1 MDKDLERLIKYIR
14 KEDVVL
20 FIGSGFSF
28 KAGAPHVCDIIEGIL
43 KEGGEKFASENKDK
57 NLRAVSESFVEACNG
72 RNDLITLLNKLFNFE
87 IKDTSDQDV
96 LRKIPHF
103 KTIFTTNY
111 DTLLENAY
119 PQAERVV
126 ITSNEGCSYADEK
139 KINIYKVHGDITTL
153 NAPDGIIITESDYK
167 NYFKTGRYELI
178 WETLKIAFSNKH
190 MLFVGYSLEDDNII
204 DIIKTVRNCIGQSMK
219 GMFLVAP
226 SLVRSKREQL
236 RANHVTYI
244 DAYADEVLSSVLAS
258 IKDNI
263 ADDVRHNNVSKETY
277 DKFVELN
284 ADLFTTIHRTEN
296 GNVIKDIVVKE
307 GQKRKDTI
315 NFTVPIEFKNNI
327 DQHIFNDKIT
337 AYGSSIQ
344 VPAFRISAEDMSKFS
359 YCVNGIKFNGKDDI
373 SCLYVA
379 PKIDRHE
386 TKLRLPTIKFAE
398 PVIVVKYA
406 YNNILHIDIETPICY
421 LKFEIHI
428 DNNKLNDV
436 SSKVENKDTY
446 TNNTDA
452 LKWIDALI
460 TMSKKGQCIK
470 IDGLEFRSNNTDKR
484 AITEYKKIKEYYST
498 IRDIEAETDITF
510 TKYNQYSETNYL
522 NAIYLYH
529 YLTGKGFRHDVTK
542 NSRISFVIDTRNENN
557 MPIEKFRTDTFVMIQ
572 CDPLGT
578 IELNGKQ
585 FNIPYRTTVFMD
597 CHADSITSLN
607 EYEYK
612 IEMHDAKNSYQ
623 IWCSDTKP
631 KQEGNMLNLGCK
643 KNIILPEAREH
654 KEV

>member
-28 KAGAPHVCDIIEGIL
+28 KAGAPHVCDIIKGIL

-57 NLRAVSESFVEACNG
+57 NLRAVSESFVKACNG

-87 IKDTSDQDV
+87 IKDTSDQDI

-119 PQAERVV
+119 PQAERFV
-126 ITSNEGCSYADEK
+126 ITSNEGCSYVDEK
-139 KINIYKVHGDITTL
+139 KVNIYKVHGDITTL

-219 GMFLVAP
+219 GMFLVSP

-258 IKDNI
+258 IKENI
-263 ADDVRHNNVSKETY
+263 ADDVRHNIVSKETF

-296 GNVIKDIVVKE
+296 GNVIKDVVVKE
-307 GQKRKDTI
+307 GQERKDTI
-315 NFTVPIEFKNNI
+315 HFTVPIELKNNI
-327 DQHIFNDKIT
+327 EQHIFNDKIT
-337 AYGSSIQ
+337 VWGSSIQ
-344 VPAFRISAEDMSKFS
+344 VPAYRIGAEKMTKFS

-373 SCLYVA
+373 SCLYVT
-379 PKIDRHE
+379 PKLDRYE
-386 TKLRLPTIKFAE
+386 TKFRLPSIKFVE
-398 PVIVVKYA
+398 PVTVVKYA

-421 LKFEIHI
+421 LKFEIHV

-436 SSKVENKDTY
+436 SSRVENKDSY

-460 TMSKKGQCIK
+460 TMSQKGQCIK
-470 IDGLEFRSNNTDKR
+470 IDGLEFKSNNTNKR
-484 AITEYKKIKEYYST
+484 AIAEYKKIKEYYSI
-498 IRDIEAETDITF
+498 IRDIETETDITF
-510 TKYNQYSETNYL
+510 TKYNQYSQKNHL
-522 NAIYLYH
+522 NAFYLYN
-529 YLTGKGFRHDVTK
+529 YLTGKGFKHDVPK
-542 NSRISFVIDTRNENN
+542 NSPISFVIDTRNENN
-557 MPIEKFRTDTFVMIQ
+557 MPIEKFRTDTFVMVQ

-585 FNIPYRTTVFMD
+585 LNIPYRTTVFMD
-597 CHADSITSLN
+597 CHADSITPLN

-612 IEMHDAKNSYQ
+612 IVMHDAKNCCQ
-623 IWCSDTKP
+623 IWCSDTQP
-631 KQEGNMLNLGCK
+631 KQEGNMLNFGSK
-643 KNIILPEAREH
+643 NNIILP
-654 KEV
+654 